1 MSSDDDNVHP
11 GQGVANANQKVRP
24 VITPEVFSGEPTASW
39 DEWIGHFE
47 SVARINGWDN
57 ATRLLWLEVRMT
69 GKAQSAWRRLT
80 NEVKAHYETAKAAL
94 RKRFEPE
101 SKRELYAVE
110 FQTRKRRHG
119 EPWEELGDSLRLLA
133 DKAFPELEDKA
144 REQLSLDRYL
154 SMLEKPDI
162 ALAVRQKRPKSID
175 EAVSYTLEI
184 ETYVSTLQAGHHV
197 SSAQETDR
205 PDVENKATINTAQA
219 KEDAILEMLRTLTT
233 RLDRLEMKS
242 EPSEA
247 RPRRAGGGQ
256 YRKEANRDPI
266 VCRKCGKEGHFA
278 RGCAAYRSG
287 N

>member
-1 MSSDDDNVHP
+1 MKL
-11 GQGVANANQKVRP
+11 QKQ
-24 VITPEVFSGEPTASW
+24 
-39 DEWIGHFE
+39 HC
-47 SVARINGWDN
+47 
-57 ATRLLWLEVRMT
+57 
-69 GKAQSAWRRLT
+69 
-80 NEVKAHYETAKAAL
+80 
-94 RKRFEPE
+94 FEPE

-133 DKAFPELEDKA
+133 DKAFPELENKA

-154 SMLEKPDI
+154 SMLEKPEI

-197 SSAQETDR
+197 SSAQESD
-205 PDVENKATINTAQA
+205 PDVEEKAAINTAQA
-219 KEDAILEMLRTLTT
+219 KQDAILEMLRTLTT
-233 RLDRLEMKS
+233 RLDRLEMKNELKESS
-242 EPSEA
+242 EG

-256 YRKEANRDPI
+256 DRKEANRDPI
-266 VCRKCGKEGHFA
+266 ICRKCGKEGHFA